1 MASSKDTNL
10 FEGGAEFDW
19 IKYTSHRPNYSSSSF
34 YDRIW
39 KYHREHSNHWVLAHD
54 VGTGP
59 GNVAEILSAHF
70 EKVIASDPSKYH
82 TAIAQKRLPHSN
94 VTVEQCRAEDLTTFV
109 GPDGHGKADL
119 ITLAECI
126 PLMDT
131 QQAFPGFAKLLRP
144 GGTLAIWFYG
154 KPIFAEEG
162 QEQSQQI
169 YDQIAGKAFSRIFP
183 IKDTMSE
190 HAFTVM
196 AAWLDNIAFPPET
209 WMDVERT
216 KWNHDKPLS
225 FLPDQ
230 YRDFELK
237 YENAVTP
244 DEKVEEIVDRGFWAK
259 YDCGVDWVEGYIDA
273 QFPWKSTDD
282 DVGAQLKPMY
292 KELEQVM
299 GGPGSKTKI
308 GWPVVLLLATR
319 R

>member
-1 MASSKDTNL
+1 
-10 FEGGAEFDW
+10 
-19 IKYTSHRPNYSSSSF
+19 
-34 YDRIW
+34 
-39 KYHREHSNHWVLAHD
+39 
-54 VGTGP
+54 
-59 GNVAEILSAHF
+59 
-70 EKVIASDPSKYH
+70 
-82 TAIAQKRLPHSN
+82 
-94 VTVEQCRAEDLTTFV
+94 
-109 GPDGHGKADL
+109 
-119 ITLAECI
+119 
-126 PLMDT
+126 MDT

-183 IKDTMSE
+183 IKDTMWE

-244 DEKVEEIVDRGFWAK
+244 DEKVEEIVDRDIWAK
-259 YDCGVDWVEGYIDA
+259 YDCRVDWVEGFIDA

-282 DVGAQLKPMY
+282 DVGTQLKPMY

-299 GGPGSKTKI
+299 GGAGSKTKI